1 MSYLEQR
8 RAFIEAG
15 RPLKQKIKKPIAKK
29 SAKRMEKE
37 KQEKEMLGGDDTEL
51 QKWFKQKIKMSSGH
65 CSECNRKVEKSV
77 FQYAVMTVA
86 HILPKRDN
94 CCPSVKTH
102 PLNFIILCPDCHN
115 DFDKA
120 TWEEKELMGCWQIVR
135 DRLVMVY
142 PNLAENERRHFP
154 DSVLKY
160 ISLNE
165 PFFNE
170 R

>member
-1 MSYLEQR
+1 MNQETLER
-8 RAFIEAG
+8 LRKARE
-15 RPLKQKIKKPIAKK
+15 PKPKKVYKGIAKK
-29 SAKRMEKE
+29 SAKKITSE
-37 KQEKEMLGGDDTEL
+37 KQAKEALGGDDTEL
-51 QKWFKQKIKMSSGH
+51 QKWFKSKIKMSSGY
-65 CSECNRKVEKSV
+65 CSECNRKVETKV
-77 FQYAVMTVA
+77 FQYAAMTVA

-120 TWEEKELMGCWQIVR
+120 NWEEKELMGCWPIVR
-135 DRLVMVY
+135 DRLVMAW
-142 PNLAENERRHFP
+142 PNLAENEKRHFP

-160 ISLNE
+160 MSLNE